1 MNQPRARILR
11 GGLRVNDPGVAW
23 DAVLLLPFGRLGV
36 RCSAGELLQTEYLP
50 GPGVPIPAP
59 PALAGLV
66 DELQAQLLAYCRD
79 PRHAP
84 RVPMAPAG
92 SAFQA
97 RVWSALMDI
106 PAGRTLSYGELA
118 RQLGSSARAVGGACA
133 SNPFAP
139 LVPCHRVV
147 ARSGLGGFAGSTET
161 GGELLGIKRWLL
173 AHESAAAPAPRLF
186 DHA

>member
-1 MNQPRARILR
+1 MNQPRARLLR

-23 DAVLLLPFGRLGV
+23 DAVLVLPFGRLGV
-36 RCSAGELLQTEYLP
+36 RCSATELLQSEYLP
-50 GPGVPIPAP
+50 GPGAPSPAPPAP
-59 PALAGLV
+59 PALAALV
-66 DELQAQLLAYCRD
+66 GELQAQLLAYCRD

-92 SAFQA
+92 SVFQA
-97 RVWSALMDI
+97 RVWSALQDI
-106 PAGRTLSYGELA
+106 PVGSTLSYGELA

-147 ARSGLGGFAGSTET
+147 ARAGLGGFAGSTEA
-161 GGELLGIKRWLL
+161 GGDLLGIKRWL
-173 AHESAAAPAPRLF
+173 
-186 DHA
+186 